1 MPLKV
6 HFMSSGIGIGQLAAK
21 VGVKP
26 STIRYYESEG
36 LLPRPARRSGRR
48 IYDTKDLLRL
58 ETIIAGRKLGF
69 SISKLR
75 ELARLD
81 QASRKK
87 LAREQA
93 LHLRTSIAEL
103 SVLADKLE
111 ALSGC
116 DCSTQAKCL
125 VANV

>member
-1 MPLKV
+1 
-6 HFMSSGIGIGQLAAK
+6 MSSGIGIGQLATK
-21 VGVKP
+21 LGVKP
-26 STIRYYESEG
+26 SAIRYYESEG

-48 IYDTKDLLRL
+48 IYDMEDLLRL

-75 ELARLD
+75 ELADLD
-81 QASRKK
+81 QDGRKE
-87 LAREQA
+87 LAHEQA
-93 LHLRTSIAEL
+93 LFLRTSIAEL

-125 VANV
+125 VADI